1 MARTQSDAEFHQLRT
16 PRAAAVAGV
25 VFGVLFASSIVL
37 LRSALPGAAATPW
50 LHHQRQITAA
60 LILAPFAGIAFLWFI
75 GVIRDRLGD
84 LEDRFFSTVLSCTRL
99 ADFLDRSGICAGGS
113 GAGSRNGTLISR

>member
-37 LRSALPGAAATPW
+37 LRSALPGEAATPW
-50 LHHQRQITAA
+50 LRHQTQITAA

-75 GVIRDRLGD
+75 GVIRDRLGN
-84 LEDRFFSTVLSCTRL
+84 LEDRFFSTV
-99 ADFLDRSGICAGGS
+99 FVGS
-113 GAGSRNGTLISR
+113 GCCFSP